1 MRISDWS
8 SDVCSSDLRCSGETE
23 ALTDIGA
30 HREGNRGRSKSR
42 IGGYFAVA
50 VALHAIAYG
59 FADDVHAGDGTAY
72 EDCPVNGTAIYPRSE
87 EPTSELQSLMRI
99 SYAVF
104 CMKQKHNKR
113 RVHGQPQ

>member
-72 EDCPVNGTAIYPRSE
+72 EDCPVNGTAIYPVSVAVGKRQ
-87 EPTSELQSLMRI
+87 PDLAAAMRDAI
-99 SYAVF
+99 QIGRASCRESVCQYV
-104 CMKQKHNKR
+104 
-113 RVHGQPQ
+113 